1 MSFRTSAMR
10 RPHTSAPGD
19 GSRTITI
26 TGTPPSED
34 QGSSNDPANSTTGTL
49 KLRASTRK
57 PRQKV
62 IWREDVV
69 DNEGAGKKSSKSM
82 SFCVYFKIS
91 ELEFCSVCCIYHKP
105 KAFDESSDEDDSD
118 TESESSCDHNHASHR
133 LSHSSA
139 GERGLGLDSSDSGP
153 SIQHIEHADSPNN
166 AYEIAPSS
174 KKGKHKAA

>member
-1 MSFRTSAMR
+1 MR

-69 DNEGAGKKSSKSM
+69 DNEGAGKKSSK
-82 SFCVYFKIS
+82 I
-91 ELEFCSVCCIYHKP
+91 CCIYHKP

-133 LSHSSA
+133 HSHISA

-166 AYEIAPSS
+166 AYEIGAFIEERQ
-174 KKGKHKAA
+174 A